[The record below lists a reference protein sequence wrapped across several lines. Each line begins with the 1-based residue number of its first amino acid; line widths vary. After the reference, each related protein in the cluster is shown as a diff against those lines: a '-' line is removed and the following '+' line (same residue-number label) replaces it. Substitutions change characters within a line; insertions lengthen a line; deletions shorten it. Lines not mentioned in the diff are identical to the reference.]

1 MKKNILIIGL
11 TGILG
16 TFVALSSC
24 GPDYETE
31 FNVLTLT
38 IPSESQAAVVFPLS
52 GGEHEIEVETN
63 VALDNWTVSSNA
75 EWCKLQKQEGKVTV
89 SADQNEGYK
98 QRIAEVTIAYGH
110 QSYSISVKQF
120 GLEPVIDIPGLTDD
134 GMKAVDAKATSLSI
148 QVNTNL
154 NLDVITV
161 PDTCN
166 WVRFNEPKELK
177 AKKGQKAVKA
187 EDIVK
192 KNLVFSLDQNTD
204 TIVRYCTITLQSSQN
219 YNCVGTF
226 IIKQQPRGYI
236 VDIDDAHK
244 VFEVKAMGE
253 TITIPFKV
261 NGPAGAEYEY
271 VIDEN
276 AQTWIKP
283 ATAPLT
289 RGALRDASESF
300 IIEPNTAEQPREGTI
315 TFTSKDPVDPNSF
328 TVTVKQAG
336 FVPVPPVNVVNAT
349 ATPGA
354 GHITLQWEAPEDV
367 EPWYRNVPRRFGTHS
382 LERLFPFYNRNF
394 KGEVVGGEQVSVRPY
409 ECYLVDEIEID
420 GFKTTSAIIDDT
432 YQCAGEYSFTF
443 KTYGPTGMETE
454 SPVIITGTS
463 GEASELERVILT
475 VDMLS
480 ANATQDGDG
489 GGLPALIDGKGGTYY
504 HSRWQDP
511 VVSEAHYVQIKL
523 NKPLQGLRFEYD
535 ARQTGINNGGD
546 VTIATIYGST
556 NGEYFESMGTEEFNL
571 PTSNGGHATAKNNVN
586 GKQAYNYIRFTPTGR
601 RNQATL
607 DYTNANKAWWNMA
620 EMYLYRVR
628 HDEAWAKEQ
637 LGI

>member
-226 IIKQQPRGYI
+226 IITQQPRGYI

-300 IIEPNTAEQPREGTI
+300 IIEPNTAVVEQPREGTI

-367 EPWYRNVPRRFGTHS
+367 DYSKVKITYYDKVTKEN
-382 LERLFPFYNRNF
+382 
-394 KGEVVGGEQVSVRPY
+394 K
-409 ECYLVDEIEID
+409 EIEID

>member
-11 TGILG
+11 TGIMG

-300 IIEPNTAEQPREGTI
+300 IIEPNTAVVEQPREGTI

-367 EPWYRNVPRRFGTHS
+367 DYSKVKITYYDKVTKEN
-382 LERLFPFYNRNF
+382 
-394 KGEVVGGEQVSVRPY
+394 K
-409 ECYLVDEIEID
+409 EIEID

>member
-110 QSYSISVKQF
+110 QSYSISVKQ
-120 GLEPVIDIPGLTDD
+120 LEPVIDIPGLTDD

-300 IIEPNTAEQPREGTI
+300 IIEPNTAVVEQPREGTI

-367 EPWYRNVPRRFGTHS
+367 DYSKVKITYYDKVTKEN
-382 LERLFPFYNRNF
+382 
-394 KGEVVGGEQVSVRPY
+394 K
-409 ECYLVDEIEID
+409 EIEID

>member
-289 RGALRDASESF
+289 SGALRDASESF
-300 IIEPNTAEQPREGTI
+300 IIEPNTAVVEQPREGTI

-367 EPWYRNVPRRFGTHS
+367 DYSKVKITYYDKVTKEN
-382 LERLFPFYNRNF
+382 
-394 KGEVVGGEQVSVRPY
+394 K
-409 ECYLVDEIEID
+409 EIEID

-586 GKQAYNYIRFTPTGR
+586 GKQAYNYIRFTPTAR
-601 RNQATL
+601 RDKDPL
-607 DYTNANKAWWNMA
+607 DYTVAGSAWWNMS
-620 EMYLYRVR
+620 EIYLYRIR
-628 HDEAWAKEQ
+628 HDEAWAREQ

>member
-300 IIEPNTAEQPREGTI
+300 IIEPNTAVVEQPREGTI

-367 EPWYRNVPRRFGTHS
+367 DYSKVKITYYDKVTKEN
-382 LERLFPFYNRNF
+382 
-394 KGEVVGGEQVSVRPY
+394 K
-409 ECYLVDEIEID
+409 EIEID

-586 GKQAYNYIRFTPTGR
+586 GKQAYNYIRFTPTGH

>member
-300 IIEPNTAEQPREGTI
+300 IIEPNTAVVEQPREGTI

-328 TVTVKQAG
+328 TVPVKQAG

-367 EPWYRNVPRRFGTHS
+367 DYSKVKITYYDKVTKEN
-382 LERLFPFYNRNF
+382 
-394 KGEVVGGEQVSVRPY
+394 K
-409 ECYLVDEIEID
+409 EIEID

>member
-300 IIEPNTAEQPREGTI
+300 IIEPNTAVVEQPREGTI

-328 TVTVKQAG
+328 TVIVKQAG

-367 EPWYRNVPRRFGTHS
+367 DYSKVKITYYDKVTKEN
-382 LERLFPFYNRNF
+382 
-394 KGEVVGGEQVSVRPY
+394 K
-409 ECYLVDEIEID
+409 EIEID

>member
-300 IIEPNTAEQPREGTI
+300 IIEPNTAVVEQPREGTI
-315 TFTSKDPVDPNSF
+315 TFTSKDPVDPNCF

-367 EPWYRNVPRRFGTHS
+367 DYSKVKITYYDKVTKEN
-382 LERLFPFYNRNF
+382 
-394 KGEVVGGEQVSVRPY
+394 K
-409 ECYLVDEIEID
+409 EIEID

-463 GEASELERVILT
+463 GEAFELERVILT

>member
-276 AQTWIKP
+276 VQTWIKP

-300 IIEPNTAEQPREGTI
+300 IIEPNTAVVEQPREGTI

-367 EPWYRNVPRRFGTHS
+367 DYSKVKITYYDKVTKEN
-382 LERLFPFYNRNF
+382 
-394 KGEVVGGEQVSVRPY
+394 K
-409 ECYLVDEIEID
+409 EIEID

-489 GGLPALIDGKGGTYY
+489 GGLPALIDGKGETYY

>member
-154 NLDVITV
+154 NLDNIII

-300 IIEPNTAEQPREGTI
+300 IIEPNTAVVEQPREGTI

-367 EPWYRNVPRRFGTHS
+367 DYSKVKITYYDKVTKEN
-382 LERLFPFYNRNF
+382 
-394 KGEVVGGEQVSVRPY
+394 K
-409 ECYLVDEIEID
+409 EIEID

>member
-300 IIEPNTAEQPREGTI
+300 IIEPNTAVVEQPREGTI
-315 TFTSKDPVDPNSF
+315 TFTSKDPVDPNSI

-367 EPWYRNVPRRFGTHS
+367 DYSKVKITYYDKVTKEN
-382 LERLFPFYNRNF
+382 
-394 KGEVVGGEQVSVRPY
+394 K
-409 ECYLVDEIEID
+409 EIEID

>member
-300 IIEPNTAEQPREGTI
+300 IIEPNTAVVEQPREGTI

-367 EPWYRNVPRRFGTHS
+367 DYSKVKITYYDKVTKEN
-382 LERLFPFYNRNF
+382 
-394 KGEVVGGEQVSVRPY
+394 K
-409 ECYLVDEIEID
+409 EIEID

-504 HSRWQDP
+504 QSRWQDP
-511 VVSEAHYVQIKL
+511 DVSEAHYEQIKL

>member
-300 IIEPNTAEQPREGTI
+300 IIEPNTAVVEQPREGTI

-367 EPWYRNVPRRFGTHS
+367 DYSKVKITYYDKVTKEN
-382 LERLFPFYNRNF
+382 
-394 KGEVVGGEQVSVRPY
+394 K
-409 ECYLVDEIEID
+409 EIEID

-480 ANATQDGDG
+480 VNATQDGDG

>member
-300 IIEPNTAEQPREGTI
+300 IIEPNTAVVEQPREGTI

-367 EPWYRNVPRRFGTHS
+367 DYSKVKITYYDKVTKEN
-382 LERLFPFYNRNF
+382 
-394 KGEVVGGEQVSVRPY
+394 K
-409 ECYLVDEIEID
+409 EIEID

-489 GGLPALIDGKGGTYY
+489 GGLPALIDGKGETYY

-546 VTIATIYGST
+546 VSIATIYGST

>member
-253 TITIPFKV
+253 TITIPFKA

-300 IIEPNTAEQPREGTI
+300 IIEPNTAVVEQPREGTI

-367 EPWYRNVPRRFGTHS
+367 DYSKVKITYYDKVTKEN
-382 LERLFPFYNRNF
+382 
-394 KGEVVGGEQVSVRPY
+394 K
-409 ECYLVDEIEID
+409 EIEID

-489 GGLPALIDGKGGTYY
+489 GGLPALIDGKGETYY

>member
-300 IIEPNTAEQPREGTI
+300 IIEPNTAVVEQPREGTI

-367 EPWYRNVPRRFGTHS
+367 DYSKVKITYYDKVTKEN
-382 LERLFPFYNRNF
+382 
-394 KGEVVGGEQVSVRPY
+394 K
-409 ECYLVDEIEID
+409 EIEID

-489 GGLPALIDGKGGTYY
+489 GGLPALIDGKGETYY

-586 GKQAYNYIRFTPTGR
+586 GKQSYNYIRFTPTGR

>member
-148 QVNTNL
+148 EVNTNL

-187 EDIVK
+187 EDTVK

-204 TIVRYCTITLQSSQN
+204 TVVRYCTVTVQSSQN
-219 YNCVGTF
+219 YNCVGTL

-244 VFEVKAMGE
+244 IYEVKAMGE

-261 NGPAGAEYEY
+261 NGPADAEYEY
-271 VIDEN
+271 VIEEK
-276 AQTWIKP
+276 AQEWIKP
-283 ATAPLT
+283 APRT
-289 RGALRDASESF
+289 RGALREVTESF
-300 IIEPNTAEQPREGTI
+300 IIEPNTAVVERPREGTI
-315 TFTSKDPVDPNSF
+315 TFTSKDPVEPNSF

-354 GHITLQWEAPEDV
+354 GQITLQWETPEDV
-367 EPWYRNVPRRFGTHS
+367 DYSKVKITYYDKLTKEN
-382 LERLFPFYNRNF
+382 
-394 KGEVVGGEQVSVRPY
+394 K
-409 ECYLVDEIEID
+409 EIEID

-443 KTYGPTGMETE
+443 RTYGPTGLETE
-454 SPVIITGTS
+454 TPVTITGTS
-463 GEASELERVILT
+463 GEATELERVVLT

-489 GGLPALIDGKGGTYY
+489 DGLPALIDGKGNTYY
-504 HSRWQDP
+504 HTKWDVP
-511 VVSEAHYVQIKL
+511 VSEAHYVQIKL

-546 VTIATIYGST
+546 VTTAIIYGST

-571 PTSNGGHATAKNNVN
+571 PTANGGHATAKNNVN
-586 GKQAYNYIRFTPTGR
+586 GKQAYDYIRFTPTGR

>member
-226 IIKQQPRGYI
+226 IIKQPRGYI

-300 IIEPNTAEQPREGTI
+300 IIEPNTAVVEQPREGTI

-367 EPWYRNVPRRFGTHS
+367 DYSKVKITYYDKVTKEN
-382 LERLFPFYNRNF
+382 
-394 KGEVVGGEQVSVRPY
+394 K
-409 ECYLVDEIEID
+409 EIEID

-463 GEASELERVILT
+463 GEAFELERVILT

>member
-120 GLEPVIDIPGLTDD
+120 GLEPVIDIPELTDD

-300 IIEPNTAEQPREGTI
+300 IIEPNTAVVEQPREGTI

-367 EPWYRNVPRRFGTHS
+367 DYSKVKITYYDKVTKEN
-382 LERLFPFYNRNF
+382 
-394 KGEVVGGEQVSVRPY
+394 K
-409 ECYLVDEIEID
+409 EIEID

>member
-236 VDIDDAHK
+236 VGIDDAHK

-300 IIEPNTAEQPREGTI
+300 IIEPNTAVVEQPREGTI

-367 EPWYRNVPRRFGTHS
+367 DYSKVKITYYDKVTKEN
-382 LERLFPFYNRNF
+382 
-394 KGEVVGGEQVSVRPY
+394 K
-409 ECYLVDEIEID
+409 EIEID

>member
-52 GGEHEIEVETN
+52 GDEHEIEVETN

-300 IIEPNTAEQPREGTI
+300 IIEPNTAVVEQPREGTI

-367 EPWYRNVPRRFGTHS
+367 DYSKVKITYYDKVTKEN
-382 LERLFPFYNRNF
+382 
-394 KGEVVGGEQVSVRPY
+394 K
-409 ECYLVDEIEID
+409 EIEID

>member
-300 IIEPNTAEQPREGTI
+300 IIEPNTAVVEQPREGTI

-367 EPWYRNVPRRFGTHS
+367 DYSKVKITYYDKVTKEN
-382 LERLFPFYNRNF
+382 
-394 KGEVVGGEQVSVRPY
+394 K
-409 ECYLVDEIEID
+409 EIEID

-586 GKQAYNYIRFTPTGR
+586 GKQAYDYIRFTPTGR

>member
-120 GLEPVIDIPGLTDD
+120 GLEPVIDILGLTDD

-300 IIEPNTAEQPREGTI
+300 IIEPNTAVVEQPREGTI

-367 EPWYRNVPRRFGTHS
+367 DYSKVKITYYDKVTKEN
-382 LERLFPFYNRNF
+382 
-394 KGEVVGGEQVSVRPY
+394 K
-409 ECYLVDEIEID
+409 EIEID

>member
-52 GGEHEIEVETN
+52 GGEHEMEVETN

-300 IIEPNTAEQPREGTI
+300 IIEPNTAVVEQPREGTI

-367 EPWYRNVPRRFGTHS
+367 DYSKVKITYYDKVTKEN
-382 LERLFPFYNRNF
+382 
-394 KGEVVGGEQVSVRPY
+394 K
-409 ECYLVDEIEID
+409 EIEID

>member
-300 IIEPNTAEQPREGTI
+300 IIEPNTAVVEQPREGTI

-367 EPWYRNVPRRFGTHS
+367 DYSKVKITYYDKVTKEN
-382 LERLFPFYNRNF
+382 
-394 KGEVVGGEQVSVRPY
+394 K
-409 ECYLVDEIEID
+409 EIEID

-586 GKQAYNYIRFTPTGR
+586 GKQAYNYIRFTPQTSACASTVSGCSGR

>member
-75 EWCKLQKQEGKVTV
+75 EWCKLQKQAGKVTV

-300 IIEPNTAEQPREGTI
+300 IIEPNTAVVEQPREGTI

-367 EPWYRNVPRRFGTHS
+367 DYSKVKITYYDKVTKEN
-382 LERLFPFYNRNF
+382 
-394 KGEVVGGEQVSVRPY
+394 K
-409 ECYLVDEIEID
+409 EIEID

>member
-300 IIEPNTAEQPREGTI
+300 IIEPNTAVVEQPREGTI

-367 EPWYRNVPRRFGTHS
+367 DYSKVKITYYDKVTKEN
-382 LERLFPFYNRNF
+382 
-394 KGEVVGGEQVSVRPY
+394 K
-409 ECYLVDEIEID
+409 EIEID

-454 SPVIITGTS
+454 SPVIITGSS

>member
-38 IPSESQAAVVFPLS
+38 TPSESQAAVVFPLS

-300 IIEPNTAEQPREGTI
+300 IIEPNTAVVEQPREGTI

-367 EPWYRNVPRRFGTHS
+367 DYSKVKITYYDKVTKEN
-382 LERLFPFYNRNF
+382 
-394 KGEVVGGEQVSVRPY
+394 K
-409 ECYLVDEIEID
+409 EIEID

>member
-300 IIEPNTAEQPREGTI
+300 IIEPNTAVVEQPREGTI

-367 EPWYRNVPRRFGTHS
+367 DYSKVKITYYDKVTKEN
-382 LERLFPFYNRNF
+382 
-394 KGEVVGGEQVSVRPY
+394 K
-409 ECYLVDEIEID
+409 EIEID

-607 DYTNANKAWWNMA
+607 DYTNANKAWWNIA

>member
-52 GGEHEIEVETN
+52 GGEREIEVKTN

-148 QVNTNL
+148 EVNTNL

-187 EDIVK
+187 EDTVK

-244 VFEVKAMGE
+244 VYEVKAMGE

-300 IIEPNTAEQPREGTI
+300 IIEPNTAVVEQPREGTI

-354 GHITLQWEAPEDV
+354 GQITLQWETPEDV
-367 EPWYRNVPRRFGTHS
+367 DYSKVKITYYDKVTKEN
-382 LERLFPFYNRNF
+382 
-394 KGEVVGGEQVSVRPY
+394 K
-409 ECYLVDEIEID
+409 EIEID

-432 YQCAGEYSFTF
+432 YQCAGEYEFTF
-443 KTYGPTGMETE
+443 KTYGPTGLGTET
-454 SPVIITGTS
+454 PVIITGTS
-463 GEASELERVILT
+463 GEASELERVTLT

-480 ANATQDGDG
+480 ANATQEGDG
-489 GGLPALIDGKGGTYY
+489 GGLPALIDGKGETFY
-504 HSRWQDP
+504 HSKWDTP
-511 VVSEAHYVQIKL
+511 AEAPHYVQIKL

-571 PTSNGGHATAKNNVN
+571 PTTNGGHATAKDNVN
-586 GKQAYNYIRFTPTGR
+586 GKQAYDYIRFTPTGR

>member
-52 GGEHEIEVETN
+52 GGEPEIEVETN

-300 IIEPNTAEQPREGTI
+300 IIEPNTAVVEQPREGTI

-367 EPWYRNVPRRFGTHS
+367 DYSKVKITYYDKVTKEN
-382 LERLFPFYNRNF
+382 
-394 KGEVVGGEQVSVRPY
+394 K
-409 ECYLVDEIEID
+409 EIEID

>member
-38 IPSESQAAVVFPLS
+38 IPSESQATVVFPLS

-300 IIEPNTAEQPREGTI
+300 IIEPNTAVVEQPREGTI

-367 EPWYRNVPRRFGTHS
+367 DYSKVKITYYDKVTKEN
-382 LERLFPFYNRNF
+382 
-394 KGEVVGGEQVSVRPY
+394 K
-409 ECYLVDEIEID
+409 EIEID

>member
-226 IIKQQPRGYI
+226 IIKQQPRGHI

-300 IIEPNTAEQPREGTI
+300 IIEPNTAVVEQLREGTI

-336 FVPVPPVNVVNAT
+336 FVPVPPVNVENAT

-367 EPWYRNVPRRFGTHS
+367 DYSKVKITYYDKVTKEN
-382 LERLFPFYNRNF
+382 
-394 KGEVVGGEQVSVRPY
+394 K
-409 ECYLVDEIEID
+409 EIEID

-489 GGLPALIDGKGGTYY
+489 GGLPALIDGKGETYY

-601 RNQATL
+601 RNQAIL

>member
-1 MKKNILIIGL
+1 MKKNILINGL

-300 IIEPNTAEQPREGTI
+300 IIEPNTAVVEQPREGTI

-367 EPWYRNVPRRFGTHS
+367 DYSKVKITYYDKVTKEN
-382 LERLFPFYNRNF
+382 
-394 KGEVVGGEQVSVRPY
+394 K
-409 ECYLVDEIEID
+409 EIEID

>member
-300 IIEPNTAEQPREGTI
+300 IIEPNTAVVEQPREGTI

-367 EPWYRNVPRRFGTHS
+367 DYSKVKITYYDKVTKEN
-382 LERLFPFYNRNF
+382 
-394 KGEVVGGEQVSVRPY
+394 K
-409 ECYLVDEIEID
+409 EIEID

-463 GEASELERVILT
+463 GEASELERGILT

>member
-300 IIEPNTAEQPREGTI
+300 IIEPNTAVVEQPREGTI

-367 EPWYRNVPRRFGTHS
+367 DYSKVKITYYDKVTKEN
-382 LERLFPFYNRNF
+382 
-394 KGEVVGGEQVSVRPY
+394 K
-409 ECYLVDEIEID
+409 EIEID

-489 GGLPALIDGKGGTYY
+489 GGLPALIDGKGETYY

-586 GKQAYNYIRFTPTGR
+586 VKQAYNYIRFTPTGR
-601 RNQATL
+601 SNQATL

>member
-300 IIEPNTAEQPREGTI
+300 IIEPNTAVVEQPREGTI

-328 TVTVKQAG
+328 TVTVKQTG

-367 EPWYRNVPRRFGTHS
+367 DYSKVKITYYDKVTKEN
-382 LERLFPFYNRNF
+382 
-394 KGEVVGGEQVSVRPY
+394 K
-409 ECYLVDEIEID
+409 EIEID

-489 GGLPALIDGKGGTYY
+489 GGLPALIDGKGETYY

>member
-300 IIEPNTAEQPREGTI
+300 IIEPNTAVVEQPREGTI

-367 EPWYRNVPRRFGTHS
+367 DYSKVKITYYDKVTKEN
-382 LERLFPFYNRNF
+382 
-394 KGEVVGGEQVSVRPY
+394 K
-409 ECYLVDEIEID
+409 EIEID

-463 GEASELERVILT
+463 GEAFELERVILT

-546 VTIATIYGST
+546 VPIATIYGST

>member
-38 IPSESQAAVVFPLS
+38 IPSESQVAVVFPLS

-300 IIEPNTAEQPREGTI
+300 IIEPNTAVVEQPREGTI

-367 EPWYRNVPRRFGTHS
+367 DYSKVKITYYDKVTKEN
-382 LERLFPFYNRNF
+382 
-394 KGEVVGGEQVSVRPY
+394 K
-409 ECYLVDEIEID
+409 EIEID

-463 GEASELERVILT
+463 GEAFELERVILT